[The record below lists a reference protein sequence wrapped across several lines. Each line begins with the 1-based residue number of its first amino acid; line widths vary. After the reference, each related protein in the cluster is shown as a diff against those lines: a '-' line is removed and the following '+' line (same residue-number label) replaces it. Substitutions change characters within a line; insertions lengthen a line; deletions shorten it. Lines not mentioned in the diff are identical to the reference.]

1 MNPFETETMAELCV
15 RQGHREE
22 ALGIYRR
29 LLARS
34 PDRET
39 QARLEARMRALQH
52 GRPEGRE
59 EPRKES
65 EPTAVVRTQTAAG
78 SLAVEWRLQPNV
90 RDPALQVFI
99 LRRTPA
105 GIVSETRTVNLDA
118 SFGRL
123 AIPVEGLHSAVAAVG
138 TRRGDR
144 FVPLARSEPRVPASS
159 SRDDSGR
166 PANAAHR
173 NL

>member
-1 MNPFETETMAELCV
+1 VNPFETETMADLCV

-29 LLARS
+29 LLARD

-39 QARLEARMRALQH
+39 RVRLEARMRALQ
-52 GRPEGRE
+52 EDE
-59 EPRKES
+59 DEP
-65 EPTAVVRTQTAAG
+65 AAG
-78 SLAVEWRLQPNV
+78 VWTLTEPGTLAVEWRLQAAV
-90 RDPALQVFI
+90 RDPALQILI

-105 GIVSETRTVNLDA
+105 GIVPETRTVSLDA
-118 SFGRL
+118 SSGRL

-138 TRRGDR
+138 TRKGDR
-144 FVPLARSEPRVPASS
+144 FVPLARSEPRAPARS
-159 SRDDSGR
+159 SRDDSGL
-166 PANAAHR
+166 PANTAPR

>member
-34 PDRET
+34 ADQPTR
-39 QARLEARMRALQH
+39 ARLEARVRALQV
-52 GRPEGRE
+52 GQ
-59 EPRKES
+59 
-65 EPTAVVRTQTAAG
+65 PTADVSTVTEQGT
-78 SLAVEWRLQPNV
+78 LAIEWRLEPAV
-90 RDPALQVFI
+90 RDPALQILI

-105 GIVSETRTVNLDA
+105 GIVPETRTVSLDA
-118 SFGRL
+118 SSGRL
-123 AIPVEGLHSAVAAVG
+123 AISVEGLHSAVAAVG
-138 TRRGDR
+138 TRKGDR
-144 FVPLARSEPRVPASS
+144 FVPLARSEPRAP
-159 SRDDSGR
+159 SRDDPGR
-166 PANAAHR
+166 ASSTAPR